1 MEHIAES
8 LENQH
13 IQQDKIPELNGMH
26 EDIDAPPRKKKKKK
40 SKTDPTGDEDLV
52 AQVSQEENQIED
64 ETINERNEGELEE
77 ITNGDEPQP
86 DTKEPFGAGFT
97 ILEEFKVDRSK
108 KIHRVLP
115 IWLAKPSIISC
126 DLKNNKIPISE
137 LKGLEKFLVDAL
149 KRNKI
154 NHLFPGKLKFIF
166 YF

>member
-1 MEHIAES
+1 
-8 LENQH
+8 
-13 IQQDKIPELNGMH
+13 MH

-40 SKTDPTGDEDLV
+40 SKADPTGDEDLV

-64 ETINERNEGELEE
+64 ETTNERNEGGLDGEE
-77 ITNGDEPQP
+77 IPQP
-86 DTKEPFGAGFT
+86 ETKEPFGAGFT